1 MPAPFGARATSRIAG
16 SMRAGRGVP
25 LFVAKE
31 PSGPEAVMPG
41 DGCGMVSLP
50 LGGGIADGL
59 IEAGGKAGPDAPR
72 DDRFGKGVRVRG
84 DPRDAKTASEHLA
97 PLLCPMRRMAVGRNA
112 NGVRGQWPPDPAVSD
127 ATASNTCVF
136 AI

>member
-1 MPAPFGARATSRIAG
+1 M
-16 SMRAGRGVP
+16 
-25 LFVAKE
+25 
-31 PSGPEAVMPG
+31 SGN
-41 DGCGMVSLP
+41 GCGTVSLP
-50 LGGGIADGL
+50 SGGEIADGL
-59 IEAGGKAGPDAPR
+59 IEAGGKAEPDAPR

-97 PLLCPMRRMAVGRNA
+97 PFHRPMRRMAVGRNA